1 MVDLQIFGLYT
12 YLAPVEAERHIQGSN
27 VSVCVWL
34 RGGVV
39 CPCVNDSVGVGESGE
54 SHIMIIPFKF
64 LTKLDLMFVQ
74 VMSYKHHA
82 ELRRSSVSGHV
93 SRVID
98 IPHLHST
105 LTAFSW
111 MKTDLHDA

>member
-82 ELRRSSVSGHV
+82 ECGVVQYPAMFPVSSISL
-93 SRVID
+93 IY
-98 IPHLHST
+98 IAL
-105 LTAFSW
+105 
-111 MKTDLHDA
+111 